1 MNVVN
6 PRETIRTMTVQEK
19 AKNRKKEQRIDVKN
33 RKQRAKW

>member
-1 MNVVN
+1 MNIVN
-6 PRETIRTMTVQEK
+6 SRETRTMTVQEK